1 MTIGLFEHCK
11 DARQTNNGNVQY
23 HEEKKETEKEAPEKT
38 KRD

>member
-11 DARQTNNGNVQY
+11 DARQTDYGNVQY
-23 HEEKKETEKEAPEKT
+23 HEEKKETEEEAPEKT